1 MNSSEQFDYLFKVV
15 IIGGTFS
22 SMQTLGL
29 EKPIFCPCSRRNNFM
44 LSPNPLL
51 GLTLQRNLQI
61 LISTKSKCKS
71 GTQPDNKDLEQLLMH
86 ITKAQQEPWLCLTL
100 HEGLLSRTSQF
111 GSNSCNSKRPKI
123 LSQFQ
128 QVNYVNNS
136 GNKSDLP

>member
-1 MNSSEQFDYLFKVV
+1 MKSSKQFDYQFKVV
-15 IIGGTFS
+15 VIGGTNS

-29 EKPIFCPCSRRNNFM
+29 ERPILCPCSFSNHLM
-44 LSPNPLL
+44 LIPNPLL
-51 GLTLQRNLQI
+51 GLSLQPNLQI

-86 ITKAQQEPWLCLTL
+86 TTEAQQEPWLCLTL
-100 HEGLLSRTSQF
+100 HEGLLSRTSQN